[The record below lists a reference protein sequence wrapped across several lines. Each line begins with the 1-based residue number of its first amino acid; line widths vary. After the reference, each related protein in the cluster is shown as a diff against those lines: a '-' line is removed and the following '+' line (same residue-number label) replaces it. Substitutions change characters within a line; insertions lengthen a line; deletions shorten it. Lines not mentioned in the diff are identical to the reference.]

1 MTALGGRIKKG
12 NMILY
17 ISAYS
22 KPYFKSLRLM
32 GLIYDGKA
40 ELESPKNIPV
50 EGLSHKIEIGYL
62 GGLVG

>member
-1 MTALGGRIKKG
+1 
-12 NMILY
+12 
-17 ISAYS
+17 
-22 KPYFKSLRLM
+22 M